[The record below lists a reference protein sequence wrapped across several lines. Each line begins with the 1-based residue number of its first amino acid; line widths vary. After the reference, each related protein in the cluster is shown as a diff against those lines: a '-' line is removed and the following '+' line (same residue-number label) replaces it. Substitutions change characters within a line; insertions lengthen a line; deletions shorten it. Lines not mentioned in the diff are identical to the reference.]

1 MNLENKDGKCFQYT
15 TTVEKNHDKIESL
28 QKEFQILK
36 HL

>member
-1 MNLENKDGKCFQYT
+1 MNLENKDRKCFQYT
-15 TTVEKNHDKIESL
+15 TTIEKNHDKIESP

>member
-1 MNLENKDGKCFQYT
+1 MYLENKDDKYFQYT